1 MFATAGEDAHA
12 GVPGVQYKR
21 RSLRAGVASPASPLS
36 VASDI
41 SAASG
46 LSNLSNL
53 SNLSQLSSLPDA
65 STSGRQLEGPSETA
79 GGRSLRSN
87 SEAPSLRAEGP
98 HTPPSRLCLPR
109 PVAHTWRMADF
120 RVGERVGRSRL
131 SNVYHAT
138 HKASGMEVAL
148 KCYLGHKL
156 DAFAMTQ
163 VRREIEI
170 HGAVTHRSI
179 ATFHGSFEEGG
190 NVCMIHEYARRGDVY
205 NALSNAGGV
214 FSERKTAAQIV
225 HPVASAVAHLH
236 ARGFMHRDIKPENLL
251 ISDGDDGCLLTDFGF
266 ALDYRKSK
274 CVTRLGTT
282 DYMAPEIVRCDKARR
297 DELRARGKNGYGP
310 EVDCWAIGVLAYEC
324 LVGTAPFEGEGSTE
338 ETYARILRGD
348 VPEMPPGVSA
358 EARAFVAGC
367 LTRDPAR
374 RLTAQQMLSHAWIQ
388 THERSRD
395 PSRSSAARRNRDQG
409 APPSGIPEGESPR
422 PGPVPKKAEKAEEA
436 VGERDAGVVYA
447 GGAGGAGAWLGRHKS
462 ASAGFFPAAEAALA
476 EHGADGDAGPSA
488 RRLSLEHSLGLW
500 RSQSLTNVV
509 GENLKRGLGRIR
521 ELVFSGQSEHSDR
534 NYGGDADRDAD
545 R

>member
-1 MFATAGEDAHA
+1 M
-12 GVPGVQYKR
+12 
-21 RSLRAGVASPASPLS
+21 ASPASPLS

-53 SNLSQLSSLPDA
+53 SNLSQLSSLSHA
-65 STSGRQLEGPSETA
+65 STSGRQLEGPSVTA
-79 GGRSLRSN
+79 GGRGRSLRSN
-87 SEAPSLRAEGP
+87 PEALNLRADP
-98 HTPPSRLCLPR
+98 HLPSSRLSLPR

-120 RVGERVGRSRL
+120 RVGERVGRSKL

-138 HKASGMEVAL
+138 HKASGMDVAL

-156 DAFAMTQ
+156 DAFTMTQ
-163 VRREIEI
+163 VRREIEV
-170 HGAVTHRSI
+170 HGVVTHRSI

-190 NVCMIHEYARRGDVY
+190 NICMLHEYARRGDVY
-205 NALSNAGGV
+205 NALSAAGGV
-214 FSERKTAAQIV
+214 FSEQKTAAQIV
-225 HPVASAVAHLH
+225 HPVASAVAYLH

-274 CVTRLGTT
+274 CITRLGTT

-297 DELRARGKNGYGP
+297 DELRAQGKNGYGP

-324 LVGTAPFEGEGSTE
+324 LVGTAPFEGGATTE
-338 ETYARILRGD
+338 EMYARILQGD

-367 LTRDPAR
+367 LTKDPAR

-388 THERSRD
+388 AHEPR
-395 PSRSSAARRNRDQG
+395 PSRWGAGHGARRSAGQG
-409 APPSGIPEGESPR
+409 APLSGVPEGESLR
-422 PGPVPKKAEKAEEA
+422 PGPWAPEKAEKKAENSAAARE
-436 VGERDAGVVYA
+436 GDGGVVYA
-447 GGAGGAGAWLGRHKS
+447 AGDDDAGAWLGRHKS
-462 ASAGFFPAAEAALA
+462 ASSGFYPAAEAALT
-476 EHGADGDAGPSA
+476 ERSGDGDAGPSV
-488 RRLSLEHSLGLW
+488 RRLSLDHSPGL
-500 RSQSLTNVV
+500 RSHSLTNVV

-521 ELVFSGQSEHSDR
+521 EFVFSGQSEHS
-534 NYGGDADRDAD
+534 NHSHGSDADHDMER
-545 R
+545 